1 MRLSVGAFVDFMV
14 IFEFCI
20 RHKTIGYQYGYG
32 SKYSI
37 NEEQGNL
44 YVKTVFRKY
53 TFLLALLIILAL
65 LATQIKWIVYSIS
78 FQDKVFEKSVE
89 LALGETMTNLT
100 ADKPLCKVV
109 KSCVDCDSVRLKTQ
123 LASAGVWQKIHDAI
137 QNELKSYDIDL
148 DFEMYILENDSEEL
162 KLIEAEYDKGLY
174 YSRCMGGILG
184 QTGYQ
189 LVVEFPSRTRFFFA
203 TAGTMFVGSVILIF
217 LLIVSLLYL
226 LRIYNREIRIAKH
239 TKELLNNVSHE
250 FKTPLSSIALA
261 SNMIRKKRYGEDE
274 QKLTS
279 YAELISKE
287 NRKLQNLVESL
298 LRLEAVERNEFD
310 YSKEETSI
318 EDVVKEA
325 ASTCEMLLNEKYGR
339 ITYDFETDKTPVFID
354 RMHFVNVFVN
364 LFSNAIKYSKR
375 NPDIAISTRV
385 ENDMLAIF
393 VKDNG
398 IGIPDKF
405 QKYIFD
411 KYYRVPTGDVHN
423 AKGFGIGL
431 AYVKQIVEAHNGTI
445 SVESISDEGT
455 SFKIELP
462 LEKS

>member
-1 MRLSVGAFVDFMV
+1 M
-14 IFEFCI
+14 
-20 RHKTIGYQYGYG
+20 
-32 SKYSI
+32 
-37 NEEQGNL
+37 
-44 YVKTVFRKY
+44 KTVFRKY
-53 TFLLALLIILAL
+53 AFLLALLIILAL
-65 LATQIKWIVYSIS
+65 LATQIKWIVYSIR

-89 LALGETMTNLT
+89 LALTETMTNLT
-100 ADKPLCKVV
+100 ADKPLCNKV
-109 KSCVDCDSVRLKTQ
+109 KACVECDSIRLKAQ
-123 LASAGVWQKIHDAI
+123 LTSTGVWQEIHDAI
-137 QNELKSYDIDL
+137 KSELKSYDIDL
-148 DFEMYILENDSEEL
+148 EFEMYVLENGSEEL
-162 KLIEAEYDKGLY
+162 RKLEAEFDKGLF

-203 TAGTMFVGSVILIF
+203 TAGYMFVGSVVLIL
-217 LLIVSLLYL
+217 LLIISLFYL

-261 SNMIRKKRYGEDE
+261 SNMIRKKRYGTDDE
-274 QKLTS
+274 KLGN

-310 YSKEETSI
+310 YNKENTSI
-318 EDVVKEA
+318 EDVIKEA
-325 ASTCEMLLNEKYGR
+325 TSTCEMLLEEKYGR
-339 ITYDFETDKTPVFID
+339 IRYDFKTEGEQVYID
-354 RMHFVNVFVN
+354 RLHFVNVFVN
-364 LFSNAIKYSKR
+364 LLSNAIKYSQR
-375 NPDIAISTRV
+375 APNIDIVTRI
-385 ENDMLAIF
+385 ENDNLVIS

-398 IGIPDKF
+398 IGIPVKF

-445 SVESISDEGT
+445 AVKSIVGEGT
-455 SFKIELP
+455 VFELELP
-462 LEKS
+462 KIKS

>member
-1 MRLSVGAFVDFMV
+1 M
-14 IFEFCI
+14 
-20 RHKTIGYQYGYG
+20 
-32 SKYSI
+32 
-37 NEEQGNL
+37 
-44 YVKTVFRKY
+44 KTVFRKY
-53 TFLLALLIILAL
+53 TFLLALLIIMAL
-65 LATQIKWIVYSIS
+65 LATQIKWIVYSIR

-89 LALGETMTNLT
+89 LALSETMTTLT
-100 ADKPLCKVV
+100 ADKPLCRTV
-109 KSCVDCDSVRLKTQ
+109 KECFECDSVRLKTQ
-123 LASAGVWQKIHDAI
+123 LATSGVWQKIHDAI
-137 QNELKSYDIDL
+137 QNELTSYDIDL
-148 DFEMYILENDSEEL
+148 NFEMYILENDSEEL
-162 KLIEAEYDKGLY
+162 KVLKTEYDKGLY
-174 YSRCMGGILG
+174 YTRCMGGIMG

-203 TAGTMFVGSVILIF
+203 TAGYMFLGSVVLIF

-279 YAELISKE
+279 YAELITKE
-287 NRKLQNLVESL
+287 NLKLQNLVESL

-310 YSKEETSI
+310 YNKEETLV

-325 ASTCEMLLNEKYGR
+325 ASTCEMLLNERFGR
-339 ITYDFETDKTPVFID
+339 ITYDFEADKTPVFID
-354 RMHFVNVFVN
+354 RLHFVNVFVN
-364 LFSNAIKYSKR
+364 LLSNAIKYSKR
-375 NPDIAISTRV
+375 NPNIDISTRV
-385 ENDMLAIF
+385 ENDNLVIY

-398 IGIPDKF
+398 IGIPVKF

-445 SVESISDEGT
+445 VVESTSDEGT
-455 SFKIELP
+455 VFRIQLP

>member
-1 MRLSVGAFVDFMV
+1 M
-14 IFEFCI
+14 
-20 RHKTIGYQYGYG
+20 
-32 SKYSI
+32 
-37 NEEQGNL
+37 
-44 YVKTVFRKY
+44 KTVFRKY
-53 TFLLALLIILAL
+53 AFLLALLIILAL
-65 LATQIKWIVYSIS
+65 LATQIKWIVYSIR

-89 LALGETMTNLT
+89 LALTETMTNLT
-100 ADKPLCKVV
+100 ADKPLCNKV
-109 KSCVDCDSVRLKTQ
+109 KACVECDSIRLKAQ
-123 LASAGVWQKIHDAI
+123 LTSTGVWQEIHDAI
-137 QNELKSYDIDL
+137 KSELKSYDIDL
-148 DFEMYILENDSEEL
+148 EFEMYVLENGSEEL
-162 KLIEAEYDKGLY
+162 RKLEAEFDKGLF

-203 TAGTMFVGSVILIF
+203 TAGYMFVGSVVLIF
-217 LLIVSLLYL
+217 LLIVSLFYL

-261 SNMIRKKRYGEDE
+261 SNMIRKKRYGTDDE
-274 QKLTS
+274 KLGN

-310 YSKEETSI
+310 YNKENTSI
-318 EDVVKEA
+318 EDVIKEA
-325 ASTCEMLLNEKYGR
+325 TSTCEMLLEEKYGR
-339 ITYDFETDKTPVFID
+339 IHYDFQTEGEQVYID
-354 RMHFVNVFVN
+354 RLHFVNVFVN
-364 LFSNAIKYSKR
+364 LLSNAIKYSQR
-375 NPDIAISTRV
+375 APNIDIVTRI
-385 ENDMLAIF
+385 ENDNLVIS

-398 IGIPDKF
+398 IGIPVKF

-445 SVESISDEGT
+445 AVKSIVGEGT
-455 SFKIELP
+455 VFELELP
-462 LEKS
+462 KIKS

>member
-1 MRLSVGAFVDFMV
+1 M
-14 IFEFCI
+14 
-20 RHKTIGYQYGYG
+20 
-32 SKYSI
+32 
-37 NEEQGNL
+37 
-44 YVKTVFRKY
+44 KTVFRKY

-65 LATQIKWIVYSIS
+65 LATQIKWIVYSIR

-89 LALGETMTNLT
+89 LALSETMTTLT
-100 ADKPLCKVV
+100 ADKPLCNKV
-109 KSCVDCDSVRLKTQ
+109 KACLDCDTVRLKTQ
-123 LASAGVWQKIHDAI
+123 LTTSGVWKKIHDAI
-137 QNELKSYDIDL
+137 EDELKSYDIDL
-148 DFEMYILENDSEEL
+148 EYEMYILENDSEEL
-162 KLIEAEYDKGLY
+162 KKLESEYDKGLY

-203 TAGTMFVGSVILIF
+203 TAGYMFVGSVILIF

-226 LRIYNREIRIAKH
+226 LRIYNREIRIARH

-261 SNMIRKKRYGEDE
+261 SNMIRKKRYGDDDT
-274 QKLTS
+274 KLTS
-279 YAELISKE
+279 YAELITKE

-310 YSKEETSI
+310 YNKERTSI

-325 ASTCEMLLNEKYGR
+325 ASTCEMLINEQFGR
-339 ITYDFETDKTPVFID
+339 ITYDFESGDNQVFID

-364 LFSNAIKYSKR
+364 LLSNAIKYSKR
-375 NPDIAISTRV
+375 APDIAVKTRL
-385 ENDMLAIF
+385 ENENLVIW

-398 IGIPDKF
+398 IGIPHKF

-445 SVESISDEGT
+445 AVESTNDEGT
-455 SFKIELP
+455 VFKIQLP

>member
-1 MRLSVGAFVDFMV
+1 
-14 IFEFCI
+14 
-20 RHKTIGYQYGYG
+20 
-32 SKYSI
+32 
-37 NEEQGNL
+37 
-44 YVKTVFRKY
+44 VKTVFRKY

-65 LATQIKWIVYSIS
+65 LATQIKWIVYSIR

-89 LALGETMTNLT
+89 LALSETMTNLT
-100 ADKPLCKVV
+100 ADKPLCNKV
-109 KSCVDCDSVRLKTQ
+109 KACVDCDSIRLKAQ
-123 LASAGVWQKIHDAI
+123 LASSGVWQKIHDAI
-137 QNELKSYDIDL
+137 QNELESYDIDL
-148 DFEMYILENDSEEL
+148 DFEMYILEDGSEEL
-162 KLIEAEYDKGLY
+162 KVIKAEYNNGLY
-174 YSRCMGGILG
+174 YSRCMGGIIG

-203 TAGTMFVGSVILIF
+203 TAGTMFLGSVILIF
-217 LLIVSLLYL
+217 LLILSLLYL

-310 YSKEETSI
+310 YNKEETAI

-325 ASTCEMLLNEKYGR
+325 ASTCEMLLNERSGR
-339 ITYDFETDKTPVFID
+339 ISYDFEAGNTPVFID
-354 RMHFVNVFVN
+354 RLHFINVFVN
-364 LFSNAIKYSKR
+364 LLSNAIKYSKR
-375 NPDIAISTRV
+375 NPAVEIVTRT
-385 ENDMLAIF
+385 ENHSLVIW

-398 IGIPDKF
+398 IGIPVKF

-445 SVESISDEGT
+445 VVESTSDEGT
-455 SFKIELP
+455 VFRIQLP